1 MRDFTRIIFTCM
13 ILFTFNGYCQKSNA
27 INEGDKPASREEEVV
42 CQLYPRSFIE
52 SDGIGDLKLITSKL
66 DYMKG
71 IGSDTVWL
79 NSILSSSNDDNLI
92 LNFSSRKLVYPID
105 KSVNAIDAMTVLNNF
120 RGKVIFSNNK
130 VKLELRQAVVF
141 KLNRS

>member
-1 MRDFTRIIFTCM
+1 M

-42 CQLYPRSFIE
+42 CQLYPRSFVE
-52 SDGIGDLKLITSKL
+52 GDGIGDLKL

-71 IGSDTVWL
+71 IGSDALWL
-79 NSILSSSNDDNLI
+79 NPIFSSSNDDNLI
-92 LNFSSRKLVYPID
+92 LNFSTRKLVYSID
-105 KSVNAIDAMTVLNNF
+105 KSVNAIDAMTMLNNF
-120 RGKVIFSNNK
+120 TGKVIFSNNK